1 MTDQTMTDR
10 PRALRVD
17 QKARVYGR
25 TTFFR
30 SKRFQERFTIVLST
44 VLALLGAGVVLFPVA
59 WMLSTS
65 LKTRTETLA
74 MPPIWIPKEL
84 QWINYKESL
93 TFNPF
98 GLYFVNT
105 AFKYVLWVVLGET
118 LSCAFIAFGFARLRS
133 PLRNVLFLLMLSTM
147 MLPTEVT
154 LIPTY
159 ILFSKLGWTNSFRPL
174 VVPAFF
180 GSPYLI
186 FLLRQFYLGI
196 PKEYDEAAI
205 IDGASYFGIWWRIIL
220 PMSKPA
226 LGAVAIMSFMW
237 HWRNYQGPLIYLSDN
252 NKFTL
257 SLGLSMFRTPFGGTP
272 WHWLMAASLIVI
284 LPCVVVFFVFQRYF
298 IQGVVISGVK
308 G

>member
-1 MTDQTMTDR
+1 MTEQSARLQSR
-10 PRALRVD
+10 PV
-17 QKARVYGR
+17 
-25 TTFFR
+25 FFR
-30 SKRFQERFTIVLST
+30 SKRFQERFIVVAS
-44 VLALLGAGVVLFPVA
+44 VVIIILGALVILFPIS
-59 WMLSTS
+59 WMVSTS
-65 LKTRTETLA
+65 LKTRMETLA

-133 PLRNVLFLLMLSTM
+133 PLRNALFLLLLSTM
-147 MLPTEVT
+147 MLPAEVT

-159 ILFSKLGWTNSFRPL
+159 ILFSKLGWTNSFKPL

-180 GSPYLI
+180 GSAYLI

-220 PMSKPA
+220 PMSRPA

-284 LPCVVVFFVFQRYF
+284 LPCVIMFFVFQRYF

>member
-1 MTDQTMTDR
+1 MADR
-10 PRALRVD
+10 AITLRSQPR
-17 QKARVYGR
+17 
-25 TTFFR
+25 FFR
-30 SKRFQERFTIVLST
+30 SKRFQEQFTIVLAT
-44 VLALLGAGVVLFPVA
+44 VLAVVGALVVLFPVG
-59 WMLSTS
+59 WMVSTS

-74 MPPIWIPKEL
+74 MPPVWIPKKL
-84 QWINYKESL
+84 QWVMQWVNYVEAL

-98 GLYFVNT
+98 GLYLKNT
-105 AFKYVLWVVLGET
+105 VIYTALVVLGEV
-118 LSCAFIAFGFARLRS
+118 LSCSFIAFGFARLRS
-133 PLRNVLFLLMLSTM
+133 PLRSFLFLLMLSTL
-147 MLPTEVT
+147 MLPSEVT

-159 ILFSKLGWTNSFRPL
+159 VLFSKLGWTNSYRPL
-174 VVPAFF
+174 IVPAYF
-180 GSPYLI
+180 GSAYLI
-186 FLLRQFYLGI
+186 FMLRQFFMGI

-205 IDGASYFGIWWRIIL
+205 IDGASYLGIWARIIL

-252 NKFTL
+252 RKFTL

-272 WHWLMAASLIVI
+272 WHWLMAASLSVI
-284 LPCVVVFFVFQRYF
+284 LPCVVMFFIFQRYF

>member
-1 MTDQTMTDR
+1 VADKAMTLQSQ
-10 PRALRVD
+10 PS
-17 QKARVYGR
+17 
-25 TTFFR
+25 FFR
-30 SKRFQERFTIVLST
+30 GKRFQEQSAIVLATIV
-44 VLALLGAGVVLFPVA
+44 VVLGALVVLFPVA
-59 WMLSTS
+59 WMVSTS

-74 MPPIWIPKEL
+74 MPPVWIPKKL
-84 QWINYKESL
+84 QWVNYAEAL

-98 GLYFVNT
+98 GLYFWNT
-105 AFKYVLWVVLGET
+105 AKYVFAVVVGEV
-118 LSCAFIAFGFARLRS
+118 LSCSFIAFGFARLRS
-133 PLRNVLFLLMLSTM
+133 PLRNILFLLLLSTM
-147 MLPTEVT
+147 MLPAEVT

-159 ILFSKLGWTNSFRPL
+159 ILFSKLGWTNSYKPL

-180 GSPYLI
+180 GSAYLI
-186 FLLRQFYLGI
+186 FMLRQFFMGI

-205 IDGASYFGIWWRIIL
+205 IDGASRFGIWWRIIL
-220 PMSKPA
+220 PNSKPA

-237 HWRNYQGPLIYLSDN
+237 HWRNYQGPLIYVSDN
-252 NKFTL
+252 RKFTL

-284 LPCVVVFFVFQRYF
+284 LPCIIMFFVFQRYF

>member
-1 MTDQTMTDR
+1 MADQTMTPVTEKTVPVR
-10 PRALRVD
+10 S
-17 QKARVYGR
+17 R

-30 SKRFQERFTIVLST
+30 SKNFQEKFTIALAT
-44 VLALLGAGVVLFPVA
+44 VIALMGACVVLFPVM

-84 QWINYKESL
+84 QWINYQEAL

-98 GLYFVNT
+98 GLYFMNT
-105 AFKYVLWVVLGET
+105 TFKYVLWVVLGET
-118 LSCAFIAFGFARLRS
+118 LSCSFIAFGFARLRS
-133 PLRNVLFLLMLSTM
+133 PLRTPLFLLMLSTM

-159 ILFSKLGWTNSFRPL
+159 VLFSKLGWTNSFRPL

-180 GSPYLI
+180 GSAYLI
-186 FLLRQFYLGI
+186 FMLRQFYLTI
-196 PKEYDEAAI
+196 PREYDEAAI
-205 IDGASYFGIWWRIIL
+205 IDGASYLGIWWRIIL

-284 LPCVVVFFVFQRYF
+284 LPCVIVFFIFQRYF

>member
-1 MTDQTMTDR
+1 MADQAMTLPSQ
-10 PRALRVD
+10 PS
-17 QKARVYGR
+17 
-25 TTFFR
+25 FFR
-30 SKRFQERFTIVLST
+30 GKKFQEKFTV
-44 VLALLGAGVVLFPVA
+44 VAALVIILVGVGVILFPIG

-84 QWINYKESL
+84 QWINYKEAL

-98 GLYFVNT
+98 GLYLKNT
-105 AFKYVLWVVLGET
+105 VKYVFWIVLGET
-118 LSCAFIAFGFARLRS
+118 LSCSFIAFGFARLRS
-133 PLRNVLFLLMLSTM
+133 PLRNAFFMLMLATM
-147 MLPTEVT
+147 MLPAEVT

-159 ILFSKLGWTNSFRPL
+159 VLFSKIGWTNSYRPL

-180 GSPYLI
+180 GSAFLI
-186 FLLRQFYLGI
+186 FLLRQFYVTI
-196 PKEYDEAAI
+196 PREYDEAAI
-205 IDGASYFGIWWRIIL
+205 IDGASYLGIWWRIIL

-226 LGAVAIMSFMW
+226 LGAVAIMSFMY

-272 WHWLMAASLIVI
+272 WHWLMAASLAVV
-284 LPCVVVFFVFQRYF
+284 LPCVLMFFIFQRYF
-298 IQGVVISGVK
+298 IQGIVISGVK

>member
-1 MTDQTMTDR
+1 MADQTMKL
-10 PRALRVD
+10 AS
-17 QKARVYGR
+17 QSN
-25 TTFFR
+25 FFR
-30 SKRFQERFTIVLST
+30 SKKFQERFLIVAT
-44 VLALLGAGVVLFPVA
+44 MAIILLGTVVILFPIA

-65 LKTRTETLA
+65 LKTRTETLS

-84 QWINYKESL
+84 QWINYKEAL

-98 GLYFVNT
+98 ALYFKNT
-105 AFKYVLWVVLGET
+105 VVYVFWIVLGET
-118 LSCAFIAFGFARLRS
+118 LSCSFIAFGFSRLRS
-133 PLRNVLFLLMLSTM
+133 PLRNVFFMVMLATM

-159 ILFSKLGWTNSFRPL
+159 IMFSKIGWTNSIKPL
-174 VVPAFF
+174 IVPGWF
-180 GSPYLI
+180 GSAYLI
-186 FLLRQFYLGI
+186 FMLRQFYMGI

-205 IDGASYFGIWWRIIL
+205 IDGASYLGVWWLIIL

-226 LGAVAIMSFMW
+226 LGAVAIMSFMY

-252 NKFTL
+252 KKFTL

-272 WHWLMAASLIVI
+272 WHWLMAASLVVI
-284 LPCVVVFFVFQRYF
+284 LPCVIMFFIFQRYF
-298 IQGVVISGVK
+298 IQGIVISGVK

>member
-1 MTDQTMTDR
+1 MADQTRT
-10 PRALRVD
+10 LVTE
-17 QKARVYGR
+17 KAVPVRR
-25 TTFFR
+25 RIIFFR
-30 SKRFQERFTIVLST
+30 SKNFQEKFTIVLST
-44 VLALLGAGVVLFPVA
+44 VLALMGACVVLFPVM

-84 QWINYKESL
+84 QWINYQEAL

-98 GLYFVNT
+98 GLYFMNT
-105 AFKYVLWVVLGET
+105 TFKYVLWVVLGET
-118 LSCAFIAFGFARLRS
+118 LSCSFIAFGFARLRS
-133 PLRNVLFLLMLSTM
+133 PLRTPLFLLMLSTM

-159 ILFSKLGWTNSFRPL
+159 VLFSKLGWTNSFRPL

-180 GSPYLI
+180 GSAYLI
-186 FLLRQFYLGI
+186 FMLRQFYLTI
-196 PKEYDEAAI
+196 PREYDEAAI
-205 IDGASYFGIWWRIIL
+205 IDGASYLGIWWRIIL

-284 LPCVVVFFVFQRYF
+284 LPCVIVFFIFQRYF
-298 IQGVVISGVK
+298 IQGIVISGVK

>member
-1 MTDQTMTDR
+1 MTEQTARLQSR
-10 PRALRVD
+10 PAL
-17 QKARVYGR
+17 
-25 TTFFR
+25 FR
-30 SKRFQERFTIVLST
+30 SKRFRERFTIVAS
-44 VLALLGAGVVLFPVA
+44 VVIIILGALVILFPIS
-59 WMLSTS
+59 WMVSTS
-65 LKTRTETLA
+65 LKTRMETLA

-133 PLRNVLFLLMLSTM
+133 PLRNALFLLLLSTM

-159 ILFSKLGWTNSFRPL
+159 ILFSKLGWTNSFKPL

-180 GSPYLI
+180 GSAYLI

-252 NKFTL
+252 NLFTL

-284 LPCVVVFFVFQRYF
+284 LPCVIMFFVFQRYF